1 MKPTEA
7 YTAQTQDT
15 EPSHDG
21 LHKLLNNSDYSD
33 FTVKCGA
40 KTWRIHR
47 AIVCSRSKYFKKVCD
62 GDFKVRLSPP
72 VVSASKIVP
81 KEAREAILTLEDED
95 PDLIEEMLVY
105 LYTMQYPQTPSGLR
119 KAKDM
124 VLDAKMYGIADKY
137 DLPDMKQKVLKA
149 FEPLLALYPSDPLFT
164 EAATYVYRMTID
176 TDRGL
181 RDLVK
186 GLVWGNRT
194 TMITR
199 KDVQECIMHNEGF
212 KDDVMHALF
221 ADPGAV
227 GTKKEKKE
235 RGKRLSG

>member
-1 MKPTEA
+1 MKPTQA
-7 YTAQTQDT
+7 NTGQTQDT
-15 EPSHDG
+15 ESSHDG

-33 FTVKCGA
+33 FTVECGT

-62 GDFKVRLSPP
+62 GDFK
-72 VVSASKIVP
+72 
-81 KEAREAILTLEDED
+81 EAREATLIFEDD
-95 PDLIEEMLVY
+95 DSALVEEMLVY
-105 LYTMQYPQTPSGLR
+105 LYTMQYPQTPSSLR
-119 KAKDM
+119 KAEDM

-137 DLPDMKQKVLKA
+137 DLPDLKEKVVKA
-149 FEPLLALYPSDPLFT
+149 FKPLLALNRSDPLFT
-164 EAATYVYRMTID
+164 EAASYIYGTTVD
-176 TDRGL
+176 SDRGL

-186 GLVWGNRT
+186 GMVWADRT
-194 TMITR
+194 VMLAR

-212 KDDVMHALF
+212 KDDVVQSLF
-221 ADPGAV
+221 ADPGIV